1 MTSTFAWLD
10 HDESE
15 RRKMLEVVNLFR
27 EKGTLDEL
35 GFGVIRDALADHF
48 FPGTSTIQTRA
59 RYFLFLPWIYLKLE
73 ADRVASAHI
82 DQQARRWQAQLA
94 QSLAAGG
101 QGESA
106 GVIGIQAGERLQRP
120 PSVVYWSGMK
130 RWGIR
135 TFPGS
140 LEQYHLSFDNLHAEA
155 RRGLRSDDGEGELVE
170 ASRRNWHGGLPAAP
184 DTLFETTTFNLT
196 RDEALY
202 LQERILTSVPGTML
216 AYVVQG
222 NRQIRR
228 VDAPWLY
235 PQLDR
240 LPQLLRDR
248 LEEARRFSLL
258 AIGAQYLYNLLMAER
273 SNEDGIRDEPDLIDR
288 YRTRLD
294 EWATEVNQE
303 VRALRSW
310 NRPGFWA
317 LIYELSPGLR
327 PTAYRFAETW
337 IGMAIDDP
345 QRVADRQ
352 DARQLITN
360 RERSLK
366 GGLARLQSRRAL
378 ERWNGASGLGRLT
391 YRWPEGRMMA
401 ADILDG
407 LANKLDAG
415 IA

>member
-1 MTSTFAWLD
+1 MTSAFAWLD

-35 GFGVIRDALADHF
+35 GFGVIRDSFADHF

-73 ADRVASAHI
+73 AERVASAQI

-94 QSLAAGG
+94 RALATGG
-101 QGESA
+101 QGEAA
-106 GVIGIQAGERLQRP
+106 GVIGVQAGERLQRP
-120 PSVVYWSGMK
+120 PSVVYWSGLK

-135 TFPGS
+135 AFPGS

-184 DTLFETTTFNLT
+184 DSLFEATTFNLT
-196 RDEALY
+196 REEALY
-202 LQERILTSVPGTML
+202 LQERILTSVPGSML
-216 AYVVQG
+216 AHLVQG
-222 NRQIRR
+222 ARHIRR
-228 VDAPWLY
+228 IEAPWLY

-240 LPQLLRDR
+240 LPRELRER
-248 LEEARRFSLL
+248 LEQARKFSLL
-258 AIGAQYLYNLLMAER
+258 AIGAQYLYNLMMAER
-273 SNEDGIRDEPDLIDR
+273 AVQDGIRDEPELVDR
-288 YRTRLD
+288 YRARLD
-294 EWATEVNQE
+294 EWAAEVNQE
-303 VRALRSW
+303 ISAFRSW
-310 NRPGFWA
+310 HRSGFWA
-317 LIYELSPGLR
+317 LVYELSPSLR

-337 IGMAIDDP
+337 MGMAIEDP
-345 QRVADRQ
+345 ARVTDRL

-391 YRWPEGRMMA
+391 FRWPEGRMMA

-407 LANKLDAG
+407 LATREDA
-415 IA
+415 ASA